1 MAYCQYYDAPSGREF
16 CLSFGVATAQRRIM
30 IIPPLFDEMNRMRR
44 VIVSAM
50 RHLERFGIASFLPD
64 LPGCNESI
72 ADLTTHSLSTWK
84 LAMASAANRGNS
96 THIASLRGGAL
107 IDETHSD
114 LPHWRFVPAKSETLL
129 KAMLR
134 TRVAGDK
141 EAGLITTS
149 ASLLKQA
156 EHSPIELGGNWL
168 GPQMIAELSV
178 TEAEQLHDLRVV
190 TLGDGPNAVTGSAL
204 WLRAEPQDDANFAV
218 AIADDLAQWT
228 LHRTAQCAR

>member
-1 MAYCQYYDAPSGREF
+1 MAYCEYYVAQSGREF
-16 CLSFGVATAQRRIM
+16 CLSFGAVTAERRIM

-50 RHLERFGIASFLPD
+50 RSLELLGIGSFLPD

-72 ADLTTHSLSTWK
+72 AELSAHSLSTWK
-84 LAMASAANRGNS
+84 LAMASAAQTGKA

-107 IDETHSD
+107 IDDALPD
-114 LPHWRFVPAKSETLL
+114 LPHWRFTPAKGESLL

-149 ASLLKQA
+149 AILLKQA
-156 EHSPIELGGNWL
+156 ELTPIELAGNWL
-168 GPQMIAELSV
+168 GPQMIAELGV
-178 TEAEQLHDLRVV
+178 TEAEPMNDIRVV
-190 TLGDGPNAVTGSAL
+190 ALGDGPDAIIGSAL
-204 WLRAEPQDDANFAV
+204 WLRAEPQDDANFAN
-218 AIADDLAQWT
+218 AIANDLAHWS
-228 LHRTAQCAR
+228 AQCAG